1 MGPGALGQ
9 HIEAAERQLEA
20 LIEVQQGATAE
31 ASALSAILKEL
42 QGAEKELRRQSEEA
56 HQAQAL
62 LYSLIEVMPIGVV
75 ICGVDGTVLMT
86 NANGEDILGA
96 EIPGTAR
103 YPEPA
108 YTPHRLNGSSFL
120 AEEMPLRR
128 AVEDGEVIKDVEMV
142 IRHPTGEERIILA
155 SAAPIW
161 DETGNIVS
169 GVTVF
174 QDITARKRAEE
185 VIESLA
191 RFPRENPNPVLRISA
206 DGAILYANAGSA
218 PVLAAWG
225 VHSREKA
232 PDEWQEIAAQALE
245 CESDRVVEISC
256 DERVFSITVVPV
268 TAAGCVNLYGLDI
281 TKRERARETL
291 QRYADRLR
299 VLHESDQAI
308 LAARSTEEIAASS
321 LRHLLQLLD
330 CVQASVLAFDLEANE
345 VTFLAAHSK
354 GETRLDRG
362 WRGPIETDWLW
373 MLEKLALGQP
383 YALENLQD
391 VPASSPLVETLQTE
405 GVQARVYVPLVAQG
419 MLIGSLNLGMADPG
433 PLTSEQ
439 IEMARELAD
448 QLAVAIQQSRLHER
462 VQQHADELEQEVLR
476 RTAALRASEKRFR
489 TIFEDAAIG
498 IALTDAGGRVLEA
511 NPALQQ
517 MLRCDPEALS
527 GRIVTTL
534 LSHPGEDVDEAD
546 LFAELAAGERNAYRL
561 QGLCV
566 RQSGE
571 PTWANLT
578 VSGLR
583 GDTGELKYAIAMVE
597 DITERRQAQEV
608 LIQSEKLAVTG
619 RLAASLAH
627 EINNPLQSV
636 IGCLG
641 LAQESL
647 AAGEEKDAD
656 NLLWIATEELE
667 RAAGIVA
674 QLRDLNRPAGLGERE
689 RADLNLL
696 VEHVLMLNR
705 EQCHRRGLKVVRDV
719 TKDLPSLVLVPD
731 RIQQALLNLVLNAM
745 EAMPDGGQLCVST
758 SRTDAPLGVSVS
770 FADTGPGI
778 APDALPHIFDP
789 FYTTKSEG
797 LGLGLYITRN
807 IVEEHGGR
815 LEVESLF
822 GEGATFT
829 MWLPTGEEI
838 RGGDSK

>member
-1 MGPGALGQ
+1 MVMEPGTLSQRIKA
-9 HIEAAERQLEA
+9 IERRLEA
-20 LIEVQQGATAE
+20 LIAAQRGGTAGA
-31 ASALSAILKEL
+31 SPLFAILKEL
-42 QGAEKELRRQSEEA
+42 QCAAGELRRQSEGV

-62 LYSLIEVMPIGVV
+62 LYSLVEVMPIGVV
-75 ICGVDGTVLMT
+75 ICSTDGTVLMT

-96 EIPGTAR
+96 EIPGIAR
-103 YPEPA
+103 YPERT
-108 YTPHRLNGSSFL
+108 YTPYRLNGSSFL

-128 AVEDGEVIKDVEMV
+128 ALEGGEVIRDVEMV
-142 IRHPTGEERIILA
+142 IRHPAGEERIILA
-155 SAAPIW
+155 SAAPIR
-161 DETGNIVS
+161 DETGNVAS

-174 QDITARKRAEE
+174 QDITE
-185 VIESLA
+185 
-191 RFPRENPNPVLRISA
+191 
-206 DGAILYANAGSA
+206 
-218 PVLAAWG
+218 
-225 VHSREKA
+225 
-232 PDEWQEIAAQALE
+232 
-245 CESDRVVEISC
+245 
-256 DERVFSITVVPV
+256 
-268 TAAGCVNLYGLDI
+268 
-281 TKRERARETL
+281 RERAREVL

-308 LAARSTEEIAASS
+308 LAARSTEEIAESS

-354 GETRLDRG
+354 SETHLDRG

-373 MLEKLALGQP
+373 MVEKLAQGQP
-383 YALENLQD
+383 YALEDLQD

-433 PLTSEQ
+433 PLTSEE

-462 VQQHADELEQEVLR
+462 VQQHADALEQEVLK
-476 RTAALRASEKRFR
+476 RTAALRASEERFR

-511 NPALQQ
+511 NPALRQ
-517 MLRCDPEALS
+517 MLRRDAEALP
-527 GRIVTTL
+527 GRIVTNL
-534 LSHPGEDVDEAD
+534 LYHPDEDVDEAD

-561 QGLCV
+561 QGRCI

-578 VSGLR
+578 VSGVR

-597 DITERRQAQEV
+597 DITERRQAQEA

-656 NLLWIATEELE
+656 NLLRIATEELE

-674 QLRDLNRPAGLGERE
+674 QLRDLNRPAGSGKRE
-689 RADLNLL
+689 RADVNLL
-696 VEHVLMLNR
+696 LEHVLMLTR
-705 EQCHRRGLKVVRDV
+705 EQCHRRGIEVMRDV

-731 RIQQALLNLVLNAM
+731 RIQQAFLNLVLNAM

-758 SRTDAPLGVSVS
+758 SRTNAPSGVSVS

-778 APDALPHIFDP
+778 APDVLPHIFDP

-807 IVEEHGGR
+807 IVEEHRGR
-815 LEVESLF
+815 IEVESLF

-829 MWLPTGEEI
+829 VWLPTGEEMQ
-838 RGGDSK
+838 GGGE

>member
-1 MGPGALGQ
+1 MELGALSQ
-9 HIEAAERQLEA
+9 RIKAIEGRLETLAA
-20 LIEVQQGATAE
+20 QQGATAE
-31 ASALSAILKEL
+31 ALPLCAILEEL
-42 QGAEKELRRQSEEA
+42 RGAAEELRRQSEEA

-62 LYSLIEVMPIGVV
+62 LYSLVEVMPIGVV
-75 ICGVDGTVLMT
+75 ISSADGTVLMT

-96 EIPGTAR
+96 EIPGTTR
-103 YPEPA
+103 YPERT
-108 YTPHRLNGSSFL
+108 YTPYRLNGSSFL

-128 AVEDGEVIKDVEMV
+128 ALEDGEIIRDVEMV

-218 PVLAAWG
+218 PVLATWG
-225 VHSREKA
+225 GHSGEKA
-232 PDEWQEIAAQALE
+232 PDEWQEIVAQALE
-245 CESDRVVEISC
+245 CGANRVVEISC

-281 TKRERARETL
+281 TERERARETL

-321 LRHLLQLLD
+321 LRHLLRLLD

-373 MLEKLALGQP
+373 MVEKLALGQP

-405 GVQARVYVPLVAQG
+405 GVQARVYMPLVAQG

-433 PLTSEQ
+433 PLTSEE

-462 VQQHADELEQEVLR
+462 VQQHADELEQEVLT
-476 RTAALRASEKRFR
+476 RTAALRTSEERFR
-489 TIFEDAAIG
+489 TMFEDAGIG

-511 NPALQQ
+511 NLALRQ
-517 MLRCDPEALS
+517 MLRCDAEALR

-534 LSHPGEDVDEAD
+534 LHHPGEDVDEAD
-546 LFAELAAGERNAYRL
+546 LFAELVAGERSAYRL
-561 QGLCV
+561 QGRCV

-571 PTWANLT
+571 PMWANLT
-578 VSGLR
+578 VSGVR
-583 GDTGELKYAIAMVE
+583 GDTDELKYAIAMVE
-597 DITERRQAQEV
+597 DITERRQAQEA

-656 NLLWIATEELE
+656 NLLRIATEELE

-674 QLRDLNRPAGLGERE
+674 QLRDLNRPVGSGERA
-689 RADLNLL
+689 RADVNLL
-696 VEHVLMLNR
+696 LEHVLMLTK

-719 TKDLPSLVLVPD
+719 TEDLPSLVLAPD

-807 IVEEHGGR
+807 IVEEHRGR
-815 LEVESLF
+815 IEVESLF

-829 MWLPTGEEI
+829 VWLPTGEEI